1 MKWKEVKDELASN
14 PEFREAYEDLEPE
27 YQLVRSIIKQRTMK
41 NMTQAELARKVGTRQ
56 SAIAR
61 LESGMYNPSLRFLKK
76 IARALDASI
85 VISFRDGGCLPLRPR
100 VRRDQDK
107 EKSLAHKVKLASG
120 GVKTPPEA

>member
-1 MKWKEVKDELASN
+1 MKWEEVKDELASN

-27 YQLVRSIIKQRTMK
+27 YQLVRTIIKQRTMK

-76 IARALDASI
+76 VAKALDTNI
-85 VISFRDGGCLPLRPR
+85 VISFRDGGESPLHRRPR
-100 VRRDQDK
+100 RERGK
-107 EKSLAHKVKLASG
+107 EKRA
-120 GVKTPPEA
+120 

>member
-1 MKWKEVKDELASN
+1 MKWKEVKGDLASN

-27 YQLVRSIIKQRTMK
+27 YQLVRTIIKQRTMK

-76 IARALDASI
+76 VAKALDTNI
-85 VISFRDGGCLPLRPR
+85 VISFRDGWDRHCAVAQDVSGTKKRGLRR
-100 VRRDQDK
+100 
-107 EKSLAHKVKLASG
+107 
-120 GVKTPPEA
+120 TPV